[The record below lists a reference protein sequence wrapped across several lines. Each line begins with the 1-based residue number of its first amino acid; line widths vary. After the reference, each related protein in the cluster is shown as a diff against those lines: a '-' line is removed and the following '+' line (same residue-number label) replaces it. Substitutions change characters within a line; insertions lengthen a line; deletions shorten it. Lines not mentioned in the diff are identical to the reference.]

1 MELTFPPMVLC
12 LDGSRF
18 NHFNKIDG
26 VFTNSSA
33 MDVLPGHCASGAGS
47 RGFRAKGIAGRPP
60 GYIAPGASPFERSWS
75 ISRFDYLLR
84 LNAHRD
90 LGGHKRFD
98 VDALWN
104 KGKNQESAQEKYNGN
119 NIQ

>member
-60 GYIAPGASPFERSWS
+60 GTCPRGLPIPAK
-75 ISRFDYLLR
+75 L
-84 LNAHRD
+84 
-90 LGGHKRFD
+90 
-98 VDALWN
+98 V
-104 KGKNQESAQEKYNGN
+104 NQPV
-119 NIQ
+119 